1 MNENIKKGLT
11 LINKLGKDL
20 SEGLAD
26 KHLTLTE
33 YITLGLD
40 LLDAPAVIKSWSGI
54 KAEFKAMTPE
64 SRQELIDWEKT
75 QFDIA
80 DDKVE
85 ARIEAGLDALEAIA
99 KLVDTF

>member
-26 KHLTLTE
+26 KHLTIGE
-33 YITLGLD
+33 YIELGVD
-40 LLDAPAVIKSWSGI
+40 LLDAPVVVKSWAGI

-64 SRQELIDWEKT
+64 SRQELIDWEKD
-75 QFDIA
+75 QFDIS

-85 ARIEAGLDALEAIA
+85 ARIEAALDVLEAIA